1 MTGRTCLVTGA
12 TSGIGRAT
20 ALRLAGLGA
29 GVVVVGRDPAR
40 AAAVREEIHRRAPR
54 ADVETLTADGFE
66 TTFAT
71 NHLGPFR

>member
-1 MTGRTCLVTGA
+1 MA
-12 TSGIGRAT
+12 
-20 ALRLAGLGA
+20 RLARGEHDRQDLPRHRRHQ
-29 GVVVVGRDPAR
+29 RDRPR
-40 AAAVREEIHRRAPR
+40 HGAAVREEIHRRAPR